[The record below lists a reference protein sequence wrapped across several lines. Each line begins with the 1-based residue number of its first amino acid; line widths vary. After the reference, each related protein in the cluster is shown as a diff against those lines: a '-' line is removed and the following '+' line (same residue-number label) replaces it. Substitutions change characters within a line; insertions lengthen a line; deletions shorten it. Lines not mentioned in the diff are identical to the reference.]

1 MKGSESGDRRA
12 AVQRALLTWYG
23 ESRRTLPWRERPEPY
38 RVWLSEIMLQQTRVD
53 TVLPYFERFTT
64 RWSDVGALA
73 AASEEEVVSE
83 WAGLGYYSR
92 ARSLH
97 KAAKV
102 VAAAG
107 AWPDTVAGL
116 KALPGVGDYT
126 AGAIASIAFGAD
138 AETVDGNIERVL
150 SRLDGLTGD
159 PRSTEGRRAVWA
171 SAKAWLP
178 AGRAGDWNQAL
189 MDLGARVCTP
199 KKPGC
204 GACPASAGCRGLA
217 SGIAETL
224 PRKKKKA
231 PPTPIAGVCGAL
243 TREGG
248 LLIVR
253 RPPEGL
259 LAGMW
264 ELPGVTLRDGEGPRE
279 GLHRA
284 FGGRLGLTLT
294 GGEPVGG
301 ITHVFTHRRLSMS
314 VWRVEVTGEPAG
326 AELPEWR
333 WVAAAELESLG
344 LSKLMRKCLDAAGF
358 GAQQALFAGAA
369 AEPADDGYGSR

>member
-1 MKGSESGDRRA
+1 M
-12 AVQRALLTWYG
+12 QRALLAWYG

-53 TVLPYFERFTT
+53 TVLPYFSRFTT
-64 RWSDVGALA
+64 RWPDVGALA

-126 AGAIASIAFGAD
+126 AGAIASIAFGVD
-138 AETVDGNIERVL
+138 AETVDGNIERVI
-150 SRLDGLTGD
+150 SRLDALTAD
-159 PRSTEGRRAVWA
+159 PRSTEGRRALWA
-171 SAKAWLP
+171 AAKAWLP
-178 AGRAGDWNQAL
+178 SGRAGDWNQAL
-189 MDLGARVCTP
+189 MDLGARTCTP
-199 KKPGC
+199 RKPDC
-204 GACPASAGCRGLA
+204 GACPVAPGCAGRVA
-217 SGIAETL
+217 GIAETL

-231 PPTPIAGVCGAL
+231 PPVPVSAVCGAL
-243 TREGG
+243 VRAGR

-253 RPPEGL
+253 RPPTGL

-264 ELPGVTLRDGEGPRE
+264 ELPGT
-279 GLHRA
+279 GLEADAERRA
-284 FGGRLGLTLT
+284 ALYQLFQDRLGLTLS
-294 GGEPVGG
+294 GGVAVGG
-301 ITHVFTHRRLSMS
+301 VTHVFSHRRLSLS
-314 VWRVEVTGEPAG
+314 VWSVEASGEPSG
-326 AELPEWR
+326 DDLPEWR
-333 WVAAAELESLG
+333 WASRDELDAMG
-344 LSKLMRKCLDAAGF
+344 LSKLMHKCLGAISFAGSAV
-358 GAQQALFAGAA
+358 AQQALFAAQ
-369 AEPADDGYGSR
+369 PADGYPEKS